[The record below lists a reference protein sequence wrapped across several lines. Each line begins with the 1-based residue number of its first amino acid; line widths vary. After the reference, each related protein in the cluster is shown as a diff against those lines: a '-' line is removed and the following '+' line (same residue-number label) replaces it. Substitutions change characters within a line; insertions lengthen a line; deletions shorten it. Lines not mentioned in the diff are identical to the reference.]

1 MIRKSILFFL
11 LAIML
16 VACNA
21 GATPAPTVDANAIN
35 TAAFS
40 TAMAQISGQQ
50 TQTALAMPT
59 NTPPPTNTVASLV
72 TAALPT
78 AGPASAASPT
88 GNAAGALPTVS
99 FNVTPNTTPLAGFT
113 PVVGSPVAAGPTTS
127 LGDAC
132 NNSSFVS
139 DVTIPDGTVLPPG
152 RNFDKVWAVQN
163 TGTCTWD
170 STYSLVFKSGDLLDG
185 LISYPIPGSVI
196 PGETGDISIYLKAPP
211 TTGTFT
217 GYWHIVT
224 PWNAP
229 FGVGPLSSPFYV
241 KIVATDAKKIKYGIT
256 SVTYEIVRNPE
267 EGCPV
272 NVRYTVYA
280 TITTNGP
287 LELEYYWDQS
297 DGNESGRK
305 PMVFTEAGSN
315 TISREWMVG
324 RGDSPRPRWMQI
336 IVTGPTLQYYDKAI
350 WPNNCP

>member
-1 MIRKSILFFL
+1 MIMKGNRMFEIHKKKTLILL
-11 LAIML
+11 TILTIIISACSSATQDQTDISTA
-16 VACNA
+16 VAQTVAAQNSLTEIA
-21 GATPAPTVDANAIN
+21 SRPTLTPVPAVETTVIPDVVLTNTPAPVLGPPGCTVSAELV
-35 TAAFS
+35 
-40 TAMAQISGQQ
+40 GE
-50 TQTALAMPT
+50 
-59 NTPPPTNTVASLV
+59 TPPDSVL
-72 TAALPT
+72 LK
-78 AGPASAASPT
+78 T
-88 GNAAGALPTVS
+88 GEFFWKTWTL
-99 FNVTPNTTPLAGFT
+99 
-113 PVVGSPVAAGPTTS
+113 
-127 LGDAC
+127 
-132 NNSSFVS
+132 
-139 DVTIPDGTVLPPG
+139 
-152 RNFDKVWAVQN
+152 KN

-170 STYSLVFKSGDLLDG
+170 SAYSLVYKSGDLLDG

-217 GYWHIVT
+217 GYWQILT
-224 PWNAP
+224 PWSAP

-241 KIVATDAKKIKYGIT
+241 KIVTTDAKKIKYGIT
-256 SVTYEIVRNPE
+256 SVTYEIVRNPP

-305 PMVFTEAGSN
+305 PMVFTEAGSH

-336 IVTGPTLQYYDKAI
+336 IVTGPSLQYYDKAI